1 LEIVASVKMAYL
13 SLILCQPFSC
23 SNQ

>member
-1 LEIVASVKMAYL
+1 VASVKMAYL